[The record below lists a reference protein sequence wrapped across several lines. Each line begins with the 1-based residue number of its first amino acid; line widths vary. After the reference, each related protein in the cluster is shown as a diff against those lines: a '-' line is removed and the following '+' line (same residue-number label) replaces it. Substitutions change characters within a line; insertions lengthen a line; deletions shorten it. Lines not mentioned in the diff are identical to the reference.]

1 MSTMEMTS
9 ENFQETLENNDI
21 VFIDY
26 WADWCGPCKAF
37 GPVFEKVS
45 EEHSDIVFA
54 KCDTEKQTDLAAA
67 FQIRSIP
74 TLMVF
79 REGVLLFNQA
89 GALPEPALEELVAK
103 VKELDMD
110 EVRQQISEE
119 EQKKAQS

>member
-1 MSTMEMTS
+1 MEMTS

-21 VFIDY
+21 VIIDY

-45 EEHSDIVFA
+45 EEHSEIVFA